1 MSAKTEIERRLR
13 ANDYKKISKELF
25 NKSFDDLSDNE
36 YIDIL
41 KIADIYGTKYKRFYK
56 LKTGID
62 IKTFTSN
69 LTNKAYAPCYDSHSN
84 LSIINIVKTDDSFT
98 IYTEFYTNENIW
110 KEEPYGDITHK
121 VMRIESFRRIMVIQK
136 EATSNFV
143 ILSIDP
149 MGLGSSVYRKIDEN
163 ISYLNNELHLDFNS
177 FFDTM
182 EVDKAMFKLIEDSI
196 LVPQGVSAIDESTKR
211 VKSVQSKASRDNIK
225 DEEVYKSC
233 ITSDLKHENIKMKL
247 GNETIELFEK
257 TLIKISTSANKDK
270 TDELTTKI
278 IPVL

>member
-13 ANDYKKISKELF
+13 NNDYKKISKELF
-25 NKSFDDLSDNE
+25 NKSFDSLSEIE

-41 KIADIYGTKYKRFYK
+41 KIADIYGSKYKRFYK
-56 LKTGID
+56 LKTEVD
-62 IKTFTSN
+62 IQTFTSN
-69 LTNKAYAPCYDSHSN
+69 LTNKAYTPCFNSHSN

-98 IYTEFYTNENIW
+98 IYTEFYTNEQIW
-110 KEEPYGDITHK
+110 KEEPYGDSKHK
-121 VMRIESFRRIMVIQK
+121 VISIESFRRIMIIQK
-136 EATSNFV
+136 ETKNDYV

-149 MGLGSSVYRKIDEN
+149 VGLGSSVYKKIDEN
-163 ISYLNNELHLDFNS
+163 IRDLNNELHLDFNS

-182 EVDKAMFKLIEDSI
+182 EVDKAMFKLIDDGV
-196 LVPQGVSAIDESTKR
+196 LVPQGVSAIDEATKR
-211 VKSVQSKASRDNIK
+211 VKSVQSKASKDNIK

-257 TLIKISTSANKDK
+257 TLIKISTSANKDR
-270 TDELTTKI
+270 TDELTTKT

>member
-1 MSAKTEIERRLR
+1 MSARTEIERRLR
-13 ANDYKKISKELF
+13 TNDYRKISKELF
-25 NKSFDDLSDNE
+25 NKSFEDLSEIE

-41 KIADIYGTKYKRFYK
+41 KIADIYGSKYKRFYK
-56 LKTGID
+56 LKAGID
-62 IKTFTSN
+62 VKTFTSN
-69 LTNKAYAPCYDSHSN
+69 LTSKAYSPLFTSHSN
-84 LSIINIVKTDDSFT
+84 LNIINIVKTDDSFT
-98 IYTEFYTNENIW
+98 IYTEFYTNEQVW
-110 KEEPYGDITHK
+110 KEEPYGTSKHK
-121 VMRIESFRRIMVIQK
+121 VISIESFRRVMVIQK
-136 EATSNFV
+136 EATSNYV

-149 MGLGSSVYRKIDEN
+149 IGLGSSVYQKIDKN
-163 ISYLNNELHLDFNS
+163 IEDLNNELHLDFNS

-182 EVDKAMFKLIEDSI
+182 EVDKAMFKLIDDGTLI
-196 LVPQGVSAIDESTKR
+196 PQGVSAIDESTKR
-211 VKSVQSKASRDNIK
+211 VKSVQSKVSRDNIK

-247 GNETIELFEK
+247 RNETIELFEK